1 MRKVVCPSCNEL
13 VEIEEDQTIAEC
25 PHCKESHEVKSYYK
39 NTENFINV
47 LLMNANKYVENA
59 YSYEEA
65 YKCYKTVLELVPEH
79 LDSIL
84 GMEICLLK
92 TSSLKNNVFDK
103 FINEFN
109 SHEINLEKT
118 TYIRL
123 GHFFEQTIDTIF
135 KYQNSIINF
144 LANASDEEKE
154 ICYYNLIGVI
164 KVYDF
169 VLENISIFS
178 EEEYK
183 DSIFIS
189 LDEIKTNKDKLLS
202 YMKDLDV
209 YKGEFSKPDELEIC
223 FNNKKIK
230 YNEFNIENYPNVND
244 YAFFKV
250 ISIKGQKFI
259 YYIFAM
265 LIILF
270 IGMTVGLILSLMAN
284 TKIAGYIILGICAGL
299 FILTY
304 AGFHLYRKKIMKEIN
319 G

>member
-1 MRKVVCPSCNEL
+1 MKKVICPSCNEL
-13 VEIEEDQTIAEC
+13 VEIDENETIATC
-25 PHCKESHEVKSYYK
+25 PHCEASAEVKTYYK
-39 NTENFINV
+39 TTESYINA
-47 LLMNANKYVENA
+47 LLVNANKYVDNA

-65 YKCYKTVLELVPEH
+65 YKCYKRVLELVPEH

-92 TSSLKNNVFDK
+92 TSSLKKNVFNE

-109 SHEINLEKT
+109 SHEINLEKS

-135 KYQNSIINF
+135 KYQSNILKF
-144 LANASDEEKE
+144 LETATDEEKE
-154 ICYYNLIGVI
+154 IAYYNLLGVI

-169 VLENISIFS
+169 VTQNISIFS

-189 LDEIKTNKDKLLS
+189 FDEIKTNKDKLLT
-202 YMKDLDV
+202 YMKELNV
-209 YKGEFSKPDELEIC
+209 YSGEFSNIDEVYIC

-230 YNEFNIENYPNVND
+230 YCEFNIENYPNVVD

-250 ISIKGQKFI
+250 ISLKGQKFI

-265 LIILF
+265 LVLLF
-270 IGMTVGLILSLMAN
+270 IGMTVGLVLSLMGN
-284 TKIAGYIILGICAGL
+284 TKTIGYIVLGICAGL
-299 FILTY
+299 FIVTY
-304 AGFHLYRKKIMKEIN
+304 GGFYLYRKKIMKQIN